1 MTTQATASPDVEVQ
15 SVKRLYKSTIPFNN
29 VIFPSGHVAH
39 FKGGM
44 FATENS
50 EYIAHLDKEIAKNGF
65 GGVVYIDPNA
75 KTITAEQENP
85 MLALKRKFY
94 EEFEAERA
102 AKMNPMNNMGKSE
115 QGPLK
120 PASTSDIAPVALG
133 GDGSAGLRATIAAR
147 TATPT
152 QS

>member
-1 MTTQATASPDVEVQ
+1 MATDTDTSQEI
-15 SVKRLYKSTIPFNN
+15 KRLYKSTIKFNN
-29 VIFPSGHVAH
+29 IIFPNGHVAH

-44 FATENS
+44 YVTDNP
-50 EYIAHLDKEIAKNGF
+50 EYISYLDAQIAQNGF
-65 GGVVYIDPNA
+65 GGVIYIDPNA
-75 KTITAEQENP
+75 RTITAEQENP

-102 AKMNPMNNMGKSE
+102 AKMNPANDMGSSE

-133 GDGSAGLRATIAAR
+133 GDASAHLRAAVTGR
-147 TATPT
+147 GPK
-152 QS
+152 S